1 MALCC
6 LLGKKARR
14 ADELDECMD
23 DEIEM
28 ARISQC
34 GPTDGDWLGG
44 RQSVSKAGWRQS
56 CSR

>member
-1 MALCC
+1 MLPA
-6 LLGKKARR
+6 GEKARR
-14 ADELDECMD
+14 ADELHESTDE

-44 RQSVSKAGWRQS
+44 RQSVSKAGWQQS

>member
-1 MALCC
+1 MLPA
-6 LLGKKARR
+6 GEKARR
-14 ADELDECMD
+14 ADELHESMD